1 MKKIYIQILI
11 IISLAF
17 SQDEP
22 SMFNYNQST
31 LQGFYFFDA
40 VLINNIQ
47 IDEDDWVGAF
57 KNNLCVGAR
66 KWDTSICGGGICD
79 VPVMGDD
86 GSDYTLGYMLPGETP
101 TFKIYDASENMYYDA
116 QTQNET
122 CQWNISSFCSLE
134 QLFYEGEI
142 IIEGCTDETACNY
155 NPEANED
162 DQTCEYP
169 QQNFDCNGEC
179 LAEEDC
185 LGVCNGDAEFDE
197 CGVCNGNGILQECGC
212 GPIGEYGIP
221 DGGCNCNGDI
231 EDCLGICGGEAENDC
246 NGICN
251 GNANCNIN
259 ISLDP
264 YEFENLVLL
273 TNLNVVEAGEII
285 CIDSAE
291 LIENNPLNVQIGD
304 CIVGNNQETIQIYI
318 TNQFYIT
325 QSTY

>member
-17 SQDEP
+17 GQDEP

-101 TFKIYDASENMYYDA
+101 TFKIYDASENIYYDA

-122 CQWNISSFCSLE
+122 CQWIDQEHESILRLMTMTNSRCRSTDLALNRFVTRTKCDSTMDCRRLQLE
-134 QLFYEGEI
+134 M
-142 IIEGCTDETACNY
+142 
-155 NPEANED
+155 
-162 DQTCEYP
+162 
-169 QQNFDCNGEC
+169 
-179 LAEEDC
+179 
-185 LGVCNGDAEFDE
+185 
-197 CGVCNGNGILQECGC
+197 
-212 GPIGEYGIP
+212 
-221 DGGCNCNGDI
+221 
-231 EDCLGICGGEAENDC
+231 
-246 NGICN
+246 
-251 GNANCNIN
+251 
-259 ISLDP
+259 S
-264 YEFENLVLL
+264 
-273 TNLNVVEAGEII
+273 
-285 CIDSAE
+285 
-291 LIENNPLNVQIGD
+291 
-304 CIVGNNQETIQIYI
+304 
-318 TNQFYIT
+318 
-325 QSTY
+325 